1 MNTISIII
9 PYHQNKK
16 MLATSLNTLQ
26 DSLLSHDYTIE
37 VIVVA
42 NNINEQEIDI
52 ELDARQYKVLQITE
66 NLFYPKAIR
75 EGVRIATGEY
85 LVFADPDIFYCENWL
100 SNMMT
105 CYKSH
110 ENVGCIG
117 AKLINPI
124 NNRILDFGIGYNG
137 YHTAHFFR
145 GLPYNNNLCQNDVD
159 VQSICSALLL
169 MKHSLFD
176 TLKGF
181 DIEMPYAYCD
191 NDLCLRIKEQ
201 GYNIWGA
208 ANALAYHKGSTDPI
222 NSKYYAFQYLK
233 EDCASAFFY
242 KNKERYHNDY
252 KEFFRK
258 SLENFFCN
266 GISKGYIFVNLS
278 TAYDWRSYMKI
289 VRDTGITVLD
299 ISESVVK
306 ERNIACVDLFNTVES
321 SLIAS
326 KTPLLYFVDSFTCCY
341 GNSLWFSLRDVRND
355 IIVDRNAN
363 CIPCW
368 YIANYLL

>member
-26 DSLLSHDYTIE
+26 DSLSHDYTIE

-42 NNINEQEIDI
+42 NNINWQEIDI
-52 ELDARQYKVLQITE
+52 ELDVRQYKLLQITE
-66 NLFYPKAIR
+66 NLFYPKAIW
-75 EGVRIATGEY
+75 EGTKIASGEY

-105 CYKSH
+105 CFKSH

-145 GLPYNNNLCQNDVD
+145 GLPYNSKLCQNDVN

-176 TLKGF
+176 DLKGF

-191 NDLCLRIKEQ
+191 NDLCLRIKEK

-208 ANALAYHKGSTDPI
+208 ANALAYHKGGTDPI

-252 KEFFRK
+252 KEFFLR
-258 SLENFFCN
+258 SFIYSFCN
-266 GISKGYIFVNLS
+266 GTSKGYIFVNLS
-278 TAYDWRSYMKI
+278 TVYDWRSYMKI
-289 VRDTGITVLD
+289 IEDTGITLLD
-299 ISESVVK
+299 ISEGVVK
-306 ERNIACVDLFNTVES
+306 ERNIACIDLFNTVES

-341 GNSLWFSLRDVRND
+341 GNSLWFSLRNVQND